1 MRAAWL
7 PLQARLDLRA
17 AAAGSSPKEKEK
29 KQKKTLKISFIE
41 IV

>member
-17 AAAGSSPKEKEK
+17 AAAGSSPKEEEE
-29 KQKKTLKISFIE
+29 KKTLKISFIE